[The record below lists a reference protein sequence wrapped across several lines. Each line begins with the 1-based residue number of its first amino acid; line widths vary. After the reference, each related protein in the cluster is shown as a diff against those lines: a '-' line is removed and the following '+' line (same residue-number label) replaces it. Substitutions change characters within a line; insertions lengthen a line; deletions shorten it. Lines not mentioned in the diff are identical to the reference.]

1 MEVFE
6 RNGDMFNLLSE
17 GVSEGIVVVN
27 EKQQI
32 VAVNSATNEIFGYDE
47 DELIGKSLNTLI
59 PIKYHHAHGG
69 HFKGFMK
76 QGKKRKMA
84 EGRELYGLRKTG
96 EEFSIE
102 AGLNPFNIHGATYI
116 MALIMDVSARKAIE
130 KDLNLRSKAL
140 SSAING
146 ITITDVQQKDN
157 PVIYINAAFEKL
169 TGYPK
174 EDIINRN
181 LRFLQGKDVDQEGV
195 KQLHNAV
202 KEGKSC
208 EVEIRNY
215 KKDGTLWWNKTSIT
229 PIKDSNG
236 NVTHFVGIQ
245 NDVTDRIEAE
255 KERNHWNKIFEE
267 SLNEIYIIDTKTLK
281 FIRANQGAQKNLGYS
296 LEELKQF
303 TPLDIKPEYDKDSFN
318 ELISPLQLEREEKIT
333 FETVHLR
340 KDGSTYPVEVHLQRS
355 FIGRQKVLISIIL
368 DITDRKDYTEKL
380 ERTVAERTQQL
391 RQALEKEKE
400 LNELKTRFL
409 SLVSHEFK
417 TPLSSI
423 LTSTTLLSKY
433 TESEQQ
439 QKRNKHITTIRNKV
453 KQLDAILND
462 FLSIERLETGKVKY
476 NLEQFALSKVVN
488 QVIYD
493 ANLLLKSG
501 QKINYPEDIDDV
513 IITFD
518 EKIFELILSNLIHNA
533 IKYSPEN
540 TTIDIEVLKN
550 NDSLQLMI
558 KDQGI
563 GIPETEQKFIFN
575 RYFRANNALLNQGT
589 GIGLNI
595 VKQHLENLEG
605 NISFTSQENCGS
617 TFIVEIP
624 TNIEEPK
631 DR

>member
-1 MEVFE
+1 MQVFE
-6 RNGDMFNLLSE
+6 KNSEMFTLLSE
-17 GVSEGIVVVN
+17 GVSEGIIVVN
-27 EKQQI
+27 EKQII
-32 VAVNSATNEIFGYDE
+32 VATNSAANEMFGYDM
-47 DELIGKSLNTLI
+47 DELINQPLNTLI
-59 PIKYHHAHGG
+59 PVKFHHGHGG
-69 HFKGFMK
+69 HFKNFLQRGE
-76 QGKKRKMA
+76 KRKMA
-84 EGRELYGLRKTG
+84 EGRELFGLRKNG
-96 EEFSIE
+96 EEFPIE
-102 AGLNPFNIHGATYI
+102 AGLNPFHLQGATYI
-116 MALIMDVSARKAIE
+116 MALIMDVSVRKAIE

-146 ITITDVQQKDN
+146 ITITDAKQKDN
-157 PVIYINAAFEKL
+157 PVIYLNAAFENL

-174 EDIINRN
+174 EEILNKN
-181 LRFLQGKDVDQEGV
+181 LRFLQRQDNDQQGV
-195 KQLHNAV
+195 KDLHKAV
-202 KEGKSC
+202 RDGKSC

-215 KKDGTLWWNKTSIT
+215 KKDGTLWWNKISIT
-229 PIKDSNG
+229 PIKDSNDE
-236 NVTHFVGIQ
+236 VTHFVGIQ
-245 NDVTDRIEAE
+245 NNVTDRIEAE
-255 KERNHWNKIFEE
+255 EERNHWNRIFEE
-267 SLNEIYIIDTKTLK
+267 SLNEIYIIDAKTLK
-281 FIRANQGAQKNLGYS
+281 FLRTNQGAQNNLGYNWD
-296 LEELKQF
+296 ELQKF
-303 TPLDIKPEYDKDSFN
+303 TPVDIKPEYN
-318 ELISPLQLEREEKIT
+318 EVTFKKLILPLRSGKEEKIT

-340 KDGSTYPVEVHLQRS
+340 KDGSTYPVEVHLQS
-355 FIGRQKVLISIIL
+355 SYIEHQKVLVAIVL

-380 ERTVAERTQQL
+380 ERTVEERTQQL

-439 QKRNKHITTIRNKV
+439 PKRDKHITTVRNKV
-453 KQLDAILND
+453 KQLDNILND

-476 NLEQFALSKVVN
+476 NLEQFPLSKVVN

-501 QKINYPEDIDDV
+501 QKINYPEGIDDV
-513 IITFD
+513 VITFD
-518 EKIFELILSNLIHNA
+518 EKIFELVLSNLVHNA

-540 TTIDIEVLKN
+540 TTINLEVLKN
-550 NDSLQLMI
+550 NGSLQLMV

-595 VKQHLENLEG
+595 VKQHLENMGG
-605 NISFTSQENCGS
+605 NISFTSQENTGS

-624 TNIEEPK
+624 TNLEEPK